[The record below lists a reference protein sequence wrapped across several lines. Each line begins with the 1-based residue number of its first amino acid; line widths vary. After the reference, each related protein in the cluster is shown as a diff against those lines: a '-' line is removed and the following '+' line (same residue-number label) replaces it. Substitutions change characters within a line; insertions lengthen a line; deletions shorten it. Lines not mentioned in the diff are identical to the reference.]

1 MVGHAPNTFTLG
13 LGFSEIR
20 WDLNKWKSSSLEFA
34 PGSIPVYSFQLV
46 MQEVYNKGHIFILSV
61 EECLK
66 QLFAA
71 KGSSLKQ

>member
-1 MVGHAPNTFTLG
+1 MVGHVPNTFTLG

-46 MQEVYNKGHIFILSV
+46 MHEVYNKGHIFILSV
-61 EECLK
+61 EECSNNGLLLK
-66 QLFAA
+66 GAA
-71 KGSSLKQ
+71 